1 VPNPFIDAQDIVDY
15 IGVGG
20 TTDPG
25 MLIALDSACDICR
38 TIAEQD
44 FNAGTA
50 TVSLDGTG
58 TDCLLLAQR
67 PVLNAGTVLVNGG
80 TVTDYMLTADGRLLR
95 GSAVS
100 STCTLP
106 VWPMGRQNVQ
116 VTYEYGYTEVPR
128 DVRMV
133 ALQIAARIVVQG
145 VTVRETQGDL
155 SVDYATAA
163 TDLNANELRILRK
176 YRKARSF

>member
-1 VPNPFIDAQDIVDY
+1 
-15 IGVGG
+15 
-20 TTDPG
+20 
-25 MLIALDSACDICR
+25 
-38 TIAEQD
+38 
-44 FNAGTA
+44 
-50 TVSLDGTG
+50 
-58 TDCLLLAQR
+58 
-67 PVLNAGTVLVNGG
+67 VLVNGG

>member
-1 VPNPFIDAQDIVDY
+1 MPDPFISAQDIVDY
-15 IGVGG
+15 IGKGG
-20 TTDPG
+20 TADPG

-50 TVSLDGTG
+50 TVSLDGSG

-67 PVLNAGTVLVNGG
+67 PVLNAGTVLVDGG
-80 TVTDYMLTADGRLLR
+80 TITDYMVTADGRLLR

-100 STCTLP
+100 STTP
-106 VWPMGRQNVQ
+106 STWPQGRQNVQ
-116 VTYEYGYTEVPR
+116 VVYDYGFAEVPR

-145 VTVRETQGDL
+145 VAMKETQGDL